1 MKRPVLGRGLDTLLP
16 RGKLTATNQPKND
29 NNNTDS
35 DYVVISVDSIVP
47 NPYQPRKDFPE
58 ESLRELSESI
68 RVEGLIQ
75 PIVVKPVDGG
85 RYQLI
90 AGERRWQATRLA
102 GLPTIRAIV
111 DRKPD
116 GLDHLVAALLENLQR
131 EDLNPLDEAEAFAK
145 LSRDFALSHE
155 EIARRMGRSRAAVSN
170 ALRLLNLPD
179 EVQAAVRTRAVT
191 VGQVRPLLS
200 LDAPAA
206 LALFREIR
214 EHNLS
219 SRDAEARAG
228 EASGKTSSPRRR
240 RANAPGSSDI
250 ARADAED
257 RLMKTWGRAV
267 RIMGKGP
274 KGYVRIDF
282 YSQADLIELVDRLL
296 VPR

>member
-1 MKRPVLGRGLDTLLP
+1 MKKPVLGRGLDTLLP
-16 RGKLTATNQPKND
+16 RVKPSAQATQQTD
-29 NNNTDS
+29 NNNTIS
-35 DYVVISVDSIVP
+35 DYVVISVESIVP

-68 RVEGLIQ
+68 KAEGLIQ

-102 GLPTIRAIV
+102 GLTTIRAVV

-170 ALRLLNLPD
+170 ALRLLNLPP
-179 EVQAAVRTRAVT
+179 EVQAALRARAVT

-214 EHNLS
+214 DRNLS
-219 SRDAEARAG
+219 ARDAEARAG
-228 EASGKTSSPRRR
+228 EAAGKGGSSRPRRS
-240 RANAPGSSDI
+240 AAQGPADI
-250 ARADAED
+250 ARADAEE
-257 RLMKTWGRAV
+257 RLMKVWGRAV
-267 RIMGKGP
+267 RIKGTGGKGH
-274 KGYVRIDF
+274 VRIDF
-282 YSQADLIELVDRLL
+282 YSKADLIELVDRLL
-296 VPR
+296 VSR